1 MRYVP
6 FDELRKKAR
15 EHCEQLSVADDG
27 VLIIRIRLI
36 FS

>member
-15 EHCEQLSVADDG
+15 EQLSVADDG